1 MPDRSGDLA
10 VNAMPHSTDQRA
22 PAAGSAGGVLT
33 VDLGAIARNYRALV
47 AQAGGAAVAGVVKAD
62 AYGLGMTR
70 VAPVLLEAGCRTF
83 FVAHLSEA
91 LALRPIL
98 SDGIEIFVLN
108 GLLPGD
114 ERLCAET
121 GIRPVLNSLDQ
132 AEAWSALGIGLGR
145 PLPAAIQVDSGM
157 SRLGLAPAEVE
168 ALVAAPERLRG
179 VDTVLV
185 MSHLACGDEPEHP
198 ANAAQLAAFRALSD
212 RLPRARRSL
221 ANSAGLFLGDAFR
234 FDLARPGIAL
244 YGGAPTGG
252 RPNPMAPVVRLD
264 ARVIQ
269 LREVPAGAGIGYGFT
284 AVAERPMRLATL
296 SVGYADG
303 WLRSASNR
311 GAVFHA
317 GHRLPIVG
325 RVSMDSII
333 VDAGNA
339 PIRAGDLVEL
349 IGPQASLDAAAA
361 TAGTISYEILTSLGS
376 RYERRY
382 VTTNASG
389 ERA

>member
-1 MPDRSGDLA
+1 MPY
-10 VNAMPHSTDQRA
+10 STDQRA

-47 AQAGGAAVAGVVKAD
+47 ARAGGAAVAGVVKAD
-62 AYGLGMTR
+62 AYGLGMAR

-98 SDGIEIFVLN
+98 PEGIEIFVLN

-114 ERLCAET
+114 ERLCAEN

-132 AEAWSALGIGLGR
+132 AEAWSALGTGLGR

-157 SRLGLAPAEVE
+157 SRLGLAPAEVD
-168 ALVAAPERLRG
+168 ALVASPERFRG

-185 MSHLACGDEPEHP
+185 MSHLACGDEPAHP
-198 ANAAQLAAFRALSD
+198 ANAEQLAAFQALSA

-221 ANSAGLFLGDAFR
+221 ANSAGLFLGDAYR
-234 FDLARPGIAL
+234 FDLVRPGIAL

-252 RPNPMAPVVRLD
+252 RPNPMEPVVRLG

-269 LREVPAGAGIGYGFT
+269 LREVPVGAGIGYGFT

-317 GHRLPIVG
+317 GRRLPIVG

-333 VDAGNA
+333 VEAGDA
-339 PIRAGDLVEL
+339 PLRAGDPVEL
-349 IGPQASLDAAAA
+349 IGPDIPLDAAAA
-361 TAGTISYEILTSLGS
+361 AAGTISYEILTSLGS

-382 VTTNASG
+382 ISNNAAG